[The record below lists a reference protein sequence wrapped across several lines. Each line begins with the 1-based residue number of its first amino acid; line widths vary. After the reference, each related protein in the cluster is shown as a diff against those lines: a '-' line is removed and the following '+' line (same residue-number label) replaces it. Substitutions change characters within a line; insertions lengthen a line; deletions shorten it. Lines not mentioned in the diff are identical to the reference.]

1 MCPPSAHIRPPPERH
16 TTTWGTHHTGGDTPD
31 IRGDTPL
38 QPVGVIRRHVAKT
51 QHAPQTA
58 GTNTRPGDAFRRPT
72 WLAGTHHI
80 QPGRSNIQDPADLPT
95 MPDKKCINLS
105 TSSHSILLSVNSELP
120 PHAPSTPRGPPLSP
134 RKSHR
139 THNYSCNLP
148 QAKAPRADQLA
159 IPTVAEQLLHA
170 LPCCCKCRPSSPRSH
185 SRRPKQQQTQL
196 HQQPNSRRAGARF
209 YRPENQ
215 PQRCSNCCPTKTESG
230 TSG

>member
-1 MCPPSAHIRPPPERH
+1 MSPKLNTPHRPPAQTLGPGTLSDDPHGSRGH
-16 TTTWGTHHTGGDTPD
+16 TT
-31 IRGDTPL
+31 
-38 QPVGVIRRHVAKT
+38 
-51 QHAPQTA
+51 
-58 GTNTRPGDAFRRPT
+58 
-72 WLAGTHHI
+72 
-80 QPGRSNIQDPADLPT
+80 SNREDLISKILPT
-95 MPDKKCINLS
+95 YPPCPTKNAS
-105 TSSHSILLSVNSELP
+105 TCLPRRIPFSYRSTANSP

-196 HQQPNSRRAGARF
+196 HQQPNSRRAGAKF